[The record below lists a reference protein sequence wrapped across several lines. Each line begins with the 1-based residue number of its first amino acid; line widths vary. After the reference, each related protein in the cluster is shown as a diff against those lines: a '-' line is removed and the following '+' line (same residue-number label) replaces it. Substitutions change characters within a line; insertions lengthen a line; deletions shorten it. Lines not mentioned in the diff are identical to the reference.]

1 MRKSEVLK
9 MHARGGV
16 PEMEANCGNG
26 IAENEKKKKIV
37 ATKLPKIEEKKDA
50 TFTIFFTTNYR

>member
-1 MRKSEVLK
+1 MLGEECPKWKPIVAMELPK
-9 MHARGGV
+9 M
-16 PEMEANCGNG
+16 
-26 IAENEKKKKIV
+26 KKKKIV